1 MLLFTET
8 QGNAEGFTP
17 NDEPDVTTMDDVNM
31 EESDEEKNEE
41 GNEEVSDEDSPW
53 TPEEVDQAYTKEG
66 DDDDSQKSS
75 KPR

>member
-8 QGNAEGFTP
+8 QGNAEGFTQ